1 MRTSQLTLDLAVQ
14 GGGSR
19 GVALNAAVAEM
30 LRRGHTLRR
39 LVGTSAGAIT
49 ASLVAAGFSGEEL
62 VQMSVARTLDGRS
75 LLSECVTEPV
85 VPMSPDVEPIISEAQ
100 LMALKL
106 PGELGRRLLSAHAA
120 LGFLDRG
127 GFVSGEG
134 FVGWLMRVLE
144 GKQRGL
150 SRVTLGELHARTG
163 RHLTVIVSDTTAR
176 RMRALNHVSAPDCP
190 LVSAVRMSMSMP
202 LFFTEVVWRTEWGLY
217 ADEDLTGHVMV
228 DGGVLSN
235 LPIGFIMPS
244 ANAVVER
251 LMGPP
256 PEGSAIPVGLVL
268 DATLEV
274 PGAPPA
280 PTSSTLGAFYA
291 TRLGQR
297 IKALI
302 DTLLNGVDLTLSD
315 TASLPLCRLPVKGY
329 VATEFDMS
337 QPRVEALVAAAT
349 HATTQYLDDLE
360 TSQRAK

>member
-1 MRTSQLTLDLAVQ
+1 MRAGSLTLDLAVQ

-30 LRRGHTLRR
+30 LRRGHTFRR

-62 VQMSVARTLDGRS
+62 VQMSVARTPDGRS

-85 VPMSPDVEPIISEAQ
+85 VPMSPDIEPMISEAQ
-100 LMALKL
+100 LTALKL
-106 PGELGRRLLSAHAA
+106 PGDLGRRLLSAHAA
-120 LGFLDRG
+120 LAFLDRG

-163 RHLTVIVSDTTAR
+163 RHLTIIVSDTTAR

-202 LFFTEVVWRTEWGLY
+202 LFFTEVVWRAEWGSY
-217 ADEDLTGHVMV
+217 AGEDLTGHVMV

-256 PEGSAIPVGLVL
+256 PEGAAVPVGLVL

-280 PTSSTLGAFYA
+280 PGASSTLGAFFA

-297 IKALI
+297 IRALV
-302 DTLLNGVDLTLSD
+302 DTLLNGVDVTLSD
-315 TASLPLCRLPVKGY
+315 TASLHLCRLPAKGY
-329 VATEFDMS
+329 AATEFDMS

-349 HATTQYLDDLE
+349 DATAKYFDELE
-360 TSQRAK
+360 ASQRV